1 MEMKIH
7 KMDFPK
13 LEMAL
18 FGYEKYEKDTNI
30 VIYFYETDEKYE
42 YKTELV
48 GNSYLLVT
56 GV

>member
-7 KMDFPK
+7 KADFPK

-56 GV
+56 GA